1 MPISPFQ
8 PHWWSRSIGKPSPIE
23 PENTDPNPTRSR
35 HRSTSPR
42 RSRSNREGIDAWG
55 GRDPKHTKR
64 STRRPGMDVPHVV
77 LRSTGRTCEPTNAFG
92 TSEEEGEDVR
102 NLHEAN
108 RVPARREE
116 GAARLR
122 FSHFAS
128 CRDDVAVQSA
138 VDALDAFPDGL
149 GQHVLVV
156 GPPGCGKTSMLFHC
170 ARTLAEQGLDV
181 LLLLVRRR
189 LESRP
194 PHLPPGAL
202 PSDTC
207 YARVHI
213 KYVEQGSEL
222 RSFLACAHLCEVP
235 ASAILVD
242 DLSWHVD
249 NDTQQAI
256 GPPRSRESRLAR
268 LLAELREGSE
278 VFGSRTGRP
287 CLLVA
292 TERGGEEGPTLRYI
306 YERWLPLVL
315 CAAPRGGSRHELFQ
329 LPRALGESH
338 CASLRYLHL
347 DEEFRLEKVLA
358 APVHET
364 PSKRPRVWT

>member
-1 MPISPFQ
+1 M
-8 PHWWSRSIGKPSPIE
+8 
-23 PENTDPNPTRSR
+23 N
-35 HRSTSPR
+35 RSTAR
-42 RSRSNREGIDAWG
+42 RV
-55 GRDPKHTKR
+55 
-64 STRRPGMDVPHVV
+64 MDVPRAV
-77 LRSTGRTCEPTNAFG
+77 LRSAERTCEPANEVG
-92 TSEEEGEDVR
+92 TSKEVEEDVA

-108 RVPARREE
+108 HARARREE
-116 GAARLR
+116 GAARVR

-170 ARTLAEQGLDV
+170 ARILAERGQDV

-189 LESRP
+189 VESRP
-194 PHLPPGAL
+194 PHLPPGAS

-207 YARVHI
+207 YSRVHI
-213 KYVEQGSEL
+213 KFVDEGSDL

-235 ASAILVD
+235 ATAVLVD
-242 DLSWHVD
+242 DLCWHLD
-249 NDTQQAI
+249 HDTQQAI

-278 VFGSRTGRP
+278 VLGSRTGRP

-315 CAAPRGGSRHELFQ
+315 CATPRGGGRHELFQ
-329 LPRALGESH
+329 LPRAQGESH

-364 PSKRPRVWT
+364 TSKRPRAWT